1 MYLHLSHLT
10 SYIRARGLSFFS
22 SKVEV
27 DSFFQRKE
35 KRSEL
40 EGGTDLFWIAIVS
53 VVASASYLTDVDQVT
68 FSASYNYYSDC
79 DRAGL
84 DWRTR

>member
-22 SKVEV
+22 SKEEV
-27 DSFFQRKE
+27 DSFFKERKKE
-35 KRSEL
+35 MNLKAERIFL
-40 EGGTDLFWIAIVS
+40 IAIVS

-68 FSASYNYYSDC
+68 FSASYNYYFDC